1 MKIKTA
7 NRDSL
12 AINRPSKQGL
22 SAFLQGGRFV
32 FGWPQKRAKRVI
44 FSVFLLLSLV
54 QIAHAE
60 KAQTPQS
67 QPRIVALS
75 PHIVELLFEIG
86 AGDQIIGTSDFA
98 DYPEA
103 AKSIPVVGNYLGLK
117 VEKILTMKPD
127 VIIAWKTGGARAQ
140 LAQLEKMGIKVVY
153 SAPETPRDIAKDIRF
168 LGEQSNNRAKAE
180 QVALAYE
187 KELNRIQVKYK
198 RLAQSQAYDLASTAP
213 TQSQAAQ
220 FSGGMLGGAKEGAK
234 EGALSGIAKPVKK
247 GIRVFYEL
255 WPQPLTTVSK
265 GSWNQSLLD
274 VCQVENVFYE
284 AAAPFPQVNIEQV
297 MQRQVEVI
305 IQPISQEGDGKALF
319 DWQRW
324 PIIPAVKQQRILTPD
339 ADKLHRMTVRMLSE
353 LDKLCDGIYNS

>member
-12 AINRPSKQGL
+12 AINRPSKQCLG
-22 SAFLQGGRFV
+22 AFLQGGRFV
-32 FGWPQKRAKRVI
+32 FGWPKKCAKRVI
-44 FSVFLLLSLV
+44 FSVFLLSLSAV
-54 QIAHAE
+54 QSAYA
-60 KAQTPQS
+60 ANTQASQS

-140 LAQLEKMGIKVVY
+140 LAQLEKMGINVVY
-153 SAPETPRDIAKDIRF
+153 SAPETPHDIAKDIRF

-187 KELNRIQVKYK
+187 KELNRIQIKYK

-213 TQSQAAQ
+213 TQSQAVPL
-220 FSGGMLGGAKEGAK
+220 SGGMLGGAKEGA
-234 EGALSGIAKPVKK
+234 LSETAKPVKK